1 MSKSILLTKQ
11 VTHLAL
17 VCACLLVHQLAK
29 AETIHC
35 GLKTI
40 NVQNGK
46 INQITHEDGTIHS
59 GSSISENWAYDGKS
73 IKHRLIDERI
83 QCNTKPKTRTEII
96 EELSSRFI
104 KNPSIHGMDKQEAR
118 WMTSYTSNLMKTDKN
133 CHLLV
138 DASKSTQRKDTFF
151 IDCNSLSGN
160 PNRYWISR
168 DDLKAGNSRPPASPV
183 SDAKAIEIC
192 NTELRSQT
200 TNPSTYDPS
209 LLTGTTGRTIKAN
222 GRNVVEIDFSAA
234 NKLGIK
240 SKFRGRCILESGRLI
255 EATINDL

>member
-1 MSKSILLTKQ
+1 MSKLVLFTKQ
-11 VTHLAL
+11 VTNLAL
-17 VCACLLVHQLAK
+17 ICACLFVHQVAK
-29 AETIHC
+29 ADTIHC

-40 NVQNGK
+40 IVQNGK

-73 IKHRLIDERI
+73 IKHRLFDESI
-83 QCNTKPKTRTEII
+83 QCNTKPKTRNEII

-118 WMTSYTSNLMKTDKN
+118 WMTSYTSNLMQTDKN

-138 DASKSTQRKDTFF
+138 DGSKSTQRKNTFF
-151 IDCNSLSGN
+151 IDCNDQSGS
-160 PNRYWISR
+160 PNRYWVSR
-168 DDLKAGNSRPPASPV
+168 DDLKAGNSRPSATPV
-183 SDAKAIEIC
+183 SESKAIEIC
-192 NTELRSQT
+192 NAELRSQT

-209 LLTGTTGRTIKAN
+209 LLTGTTIRALKAN
-222 GRNVVEIDFSAA
+222 GRNDVEIDFSAA
-234 NKLGIK
+234 NKLGVT

-255 EATINDL
+255 EATIKNL